1 MRSRELAIPDAFEFT
16 PVIHAD
22 ARGSFLEFYRF
33 EALEER
39 IGHPLELRQGNLS
52 VSARG
57 VVRGVHYA
65 LVPPGQA
72 KFVHAAFGA
81 FYDYVVDVRV
91 GSPTF
96 GQWDRVLIDDVD
108 HRSVY
113 LAEGLGHVLVSLA
126 DGATASYLTSTV
138 HAPDREFTIDP
149 LDPELA
155 LDLPFA
161 PEQIRMSNRD
171 RDAPT
176 LAEAAERGLLP
187 DYAECRAWY
196 AADRVGH

>member
-1 MRSRELAIPDAFEFT
+1 MRVRELSIPDAFEFT
-16 PVIHAD
+16 PAIHAD
-22 ARGSFLEFYRF
+22 ARGAFLEFYRF
-33 EALEER
+33 EALEAAA
-39 IGHPLELRQGNLS
+39 GHPLDVRQGNIS

-72 KFVHAAFGA
+72 KFVHAPFGA
-81 FYDYVVDVRV
+81 FHDYIVDLRV

-96 GQWDRVLIDDVD
+96 GDWDRVLIDDVD
-108 HRSVY
+108 RRAVY
-113 LAEGLGHVLVSLA
+113 LAEGLGHVLVSLS

-138 HAPDREFTIDP
+138 YAPEREFTIDP

-155 LDLPFA
+155 LELPFA
-161 PEQIRMSNRD
+161 GDELIVSP
-171 RDAPT
+171 RDAEAPS

-187 DYAECRAWY
+187 DYRECVAWY
-196 AADRVGH
+196 ERLNGGM